1 MRVYLFSL
9 AEVADVSVDVGI
21 SYLERFIDPQ
31 KSQTLQYFAKEL
43 GVRCIDSDYPLYLCK
58 LDEPV
63 TIKMFQLP
71 GSTMLL

>member
-1 MRVYLFSL
+1 MYQLTPV
-9 AEVADVSVDVGI
+9 I

-43 GVRCIDSDYPLYLCK
+43 GVRCIDSDYPLYLGK

-63 TIKMFQLP
+63 TIECFNCRFYDAVIMHRFKEQYY
-71 GSTMLL
+71 